1 MVPENSSFMDE
12 GKNLLIEEFGKNYAT
27 YFSILSAIS
36 GGINTQPE
44 IESALGNKSIG
55 GQLKRLIEDYN
66 IIERQRPIL
75 LVYLLRGISVS
86 TEVFMPINS
95 KIRSWKLNKFFY
107 CVFYYN
113 SFPVK
118 IIPFKRYINIICI

>member
-12 GKNLLIEEFGKNYAT
+12 GKNLLIEEFGKNYAI

-107 CVFYYN
+107 
-113 SFPVK
+113 
-118 IIPFKRYINIICI
+118 